1 MTRAIGAV
9 AILLAL
15 AVGGWLFAI
24 QSKNEGPTAPAVT
37 QAESQALVASAAVNF
52 AQVAQA
58 LQGQLAQTGTYVGTQ
73 LPPGSGVTLVN
84 ASSTSYCLE
93 TSLNGSVVH
102 EVGPGGSPATGP
114 C

>member
-1 MTRAIGAV
+1 VG
-9 AILLAL
+9 ILIAL
-15 AVGGWLFAI
+15 AVGGWLFAE

-37 QAESQALVASAAVNF
+37 QAEAQALVATASANF
-52 AQVAQA
+52 SQVVPA
-58 LQGQLAQTGTYVGTQ
+58 LQGQYAQTGSYAGVQ
-73 LPPGSGVTLVN
+73 LPAGSGVTLVS

-93 TSLNGSVVH
+93 SNVNGSVVH